1 MTTTPPHRAVIHT
14 PPTPLH
20 GAKFDNH
27 QHQTIRKSTRQA
39 SRQSQREVQTP
50 PPISATY
57 SSNSRFVADVYSPP
71 SSTHTSPQTR
81 ATKRRRQN
89 PFEDFSQA
97 HIDSSPSSSIG
108 MDSSLNSNDPSF
120 PEQGSLNPTIG
131 MLPTPAKTP
140 RKQDLR
146 KAAELQS
153 AARVLFPTR
162 LEKVED
168 AMPTKKGRRGRK
180 NVGFSLDSSGEDQEP
195 TSGIPIFTDSKDKVP
210 ELDLGED
217 NPFIEKP
224 KATISPEPTKTPGR
238 RSRKSQVKSNPQIE
252 EAFNHE
258 DGMVYVFR
266 GKKMF
271 RRFTPDPDHP
281 NQSSEDTEIEG
292 PTSPRLRPLT
302 RSSVKPRL
310 LFPTEKQRR
319 KRELAEEE
327 ALTEIEDAHGVETES
342 KQKKNKK
349 KPITPTKQSFAPP
362 ATPPATGHATRSATK
377 QAAMNGGSPPF
388 GMPEGD
394 VEGSASSGDR
404 HRPKKR
410 TSPFD
415 TWQRTKANGSA
426 GSAGKG
432 KKRSVEQMGDDD
444 TAAAA
449 FETGSKKS
457 KPNNTAT

>member
-1 MTTTPPHRAVIHT
+1 
-14 PPTPLH
+14 
-20 GAKFDNH
+20 
-27 QHQTIRKSTRQA
+27 
-39 SRQSQREVQTP
+39 
-50 PPISATY
+50 
-57 SSNSRFVADVYSPP
+57 
-71 SSTHTSPQTR
+71 
-81 ATKRRRQN
+81 
-89 PFEDFSQA
+89 
-97 HIDSSPSSSIG
+97 
-108 MDSSLNSNDPSF
+108 
-120 PEQGSLNPTIG
+120 
-131 MLPTPAKTP
+131 
-140 RKQDLR
+140 
-146 KAAELQS
+146 
-153 AARVLFPTR
+153 
-162 LEKVED
+162 
-168 AMPTKKGRRGRK
+168 
-180 NVGFSLDSSGEDQEP
+180 
-195 TSGIPIFTDSKDKVP
+195 
-210 ELDLGED
+210 
-217 NPFIEKP
+217 
-224 KATISPEPTKTPGR
+224 
-238 RSRKSQVKSNPQIE
+238 
-252 EAFNHE
+252 
-258 DGMVYVFR
+258 
-266 GKKMF
+266 MF

-342 KQKKNKK
+342 KHKKK
-349 KPITPTKQSFAPP
+349 KPITPIKQSFAPP

-377 QAAMNGGSPPF
+377 QAAMNGRSPPF

-432 KKRSVEQMGDDD
+432 KKRGVEQMGDDD
-444 TAAAA
+444 DDAAAAA

-457 KPNNTAT
+457 KPNTAT